1 MINNR
6 LTIGLMTSHLDN
18 NFAKAVCKGVISCA
32 EDKNVNVI
40 VLPGRYIDAKYDD
53 VERTDFEY
61 QYNTLFHYVKMN
73 GIDVV
78 ISLIGA
84 IGGFLSEKKKKEFL
98 DSFKGIPIITVACDV
113 EGYHSIVFDN
123 TSGLREEIEHIIDF
137 HQRKRIGFVSGP
149 DTNNDAN
156 ERLGVYL
163 DVLRSRGYEIDEKL
177 IAHGDFSPYCKEPV
191 EKLIDYNPDID
202 AIVFANDCMAQ
213 AGYAVLKEKGMEIGT
228 EISVAAF
235 DDSPVATLLSPMLT
249 SVHADAETL
258 GYESAVAAID
268 YINKGSVRD
277 DKVPSY
283 MMRRASCGCNSV
295 SENRGS
301 SIYMFKNNFCRT
313 VNETASVLSSYL
325 MEGKENSNEA
335 LDIKSEFFSF
345 VEFMLKN
352 ISEEPNEK
360 ACAEIIRLFNDIL
373 CDENMELI
381 DTDRLCSVIMYLR
394 ERIQTD
400 ISGSGALSGLFL
412 NILRCITQAVANYGA
427 RKMSQL
433 EFLSWQSNA
442 LVRDM
447 LYYNTYNDY
456 AYGSVIDKLL
466 RMDGVYSSYLYV
478 FPDKVSYDGKSKW
491 QPPEKVLLKSYH
503 NGDKM
508 IVLKPE
514 DQEISIEDIFT
525 NRFIP
530 AGRRLT
536 MVLSTVSL
544 YLDHFGLFLCELDDE
559 HFYYI
564 NPLVAQLGGAMKF
577 IRLLQDKDNMQEE
590 LKKNLEQIRYQNEQ
604 LDNNAKKDE
613 LTFVYNRRGFFA
625 KANTMIS
632 ASRNEGKRAVIIFA
646 DLNCLKLIND
656 RFSHEDGDFA
666 IKNAAVI
673 LTDSF
678 DSDDIIGR
686 IGGDEFSVLALV
698 DENCT
703 GDVCAEIR
711 QRIKDTTDRFNR
723 SHTKPY
729 NVQMSIGVYEFIC
742 GKNVDLSEIMSK
754 ADSLLYDDKKN
765 KENIFRDNI

>member
-6 LTIGLMTSHLDN
+6 LTIGLMTSHLDD

-40 VLPGRYIDAKYDD
+40 VLPGRYIDAKYED

-78 ISLIGA
+78 ISLIGV
-84 IGGFLSEKKKKEFL
+84 IGGFLSEERKKKFL
-98 DSFKGIPIITVACDV
+98 DSFKGIPIITVACEV

-123 TSGLREEIEHIIDF
+123 TSGLREEIEHIIDV
-137 HQRKRIGFVSGP
+137 HKRKRIGFVSGP
-149 DTNNDAN
+149 ETNNDAN
-156 ERLGVYL
+156 ERLQVYL
-163 DVLRSRGYEIDEKL
+163 DVLSSRGFEIDNKL

-191 EKLIDYNPDID
+191 EKLLDDYPDID

-213 AGYAVLKEKGMEIGT
+213 AGYTVIKERDLEIGT
-228 EISVAAF
+228 DISVAAF
-235 DDSPVATLLSPMLT
+235 DDSPVATQLSPKLT

-258 GYESAVAAID
+258 GYESAIAAID
-268 YINKGSVRD
+268 YINKGFVRD

-283 MMRRASCGCNSV
+283 MTRRASCGCNSV
-295 SENRGS
+295 SESKGS
-301 SIYMFKNNFCRT
+301 SIYMYKNSFCRT

-335 LDIKSEFFSF
+335 LDIKSAFFRF

-352 ISEEPNEK
+352 IPEDPGDTSYS
-360 ACAEIIRLFNDIL
+360 EIIRSFNALL
-373 CDENMELI
+373 CDENMEFI
-381 DTDRLCSVIMYLR
+381 DTDRLCSVVMYLR
-394 ERIQTD
+394 ERIQAEVSNSSA
-400 ISGSGALSGLFL
+400 ISGLFL
-412 NILRCITQAVANYGA
+412 NIFRSITQAVANYGA

-442 LVRDM
+442 IVRDM

-466 RMDGVYSSYLYV
+466 RMDGVHSSYLYV
-478 FPDKVSYDGKSKW
+478 FPDKVSFDGKSEW

-514 DQEISIEDIFT
+514 EQEMSIKDIFT

-530 AGRRLT
+530 TGRRFT
-536 MVLSTVSL
+536 MVMSTVSL
-544 YLDHFGLFLCELDDE
+544 YLDHFGLFLCELDDR

-577 IRLLQDKDNMQEE
+577 IRILQDKDNMQEE

-604 LDNNAKKDE
+604 LDNIAKMDE

-625 KANTMIS
+625 KANTLIS
-632 ASRNEGKRAVIIFA
+632 APQNEGRRAVIIFA
-646 DLNCLKLIND
+646 DLNFLKLIND

-678 DSDDIIGR
+678 DSSDIIGR

-698 DENCT
+698 DEDCT

-711 QRIKDTTDRFNR
+711 QRITDTTDRFNR

-729 NVQMSIGVYEFIC
+729 NVQMSIGLYEFVC
-742 GKNVDLSEIMSK
+742 GKSVDLSEIMSK

-765 KENIFRDNI
+765 KKNILRDNI